1 MNEFWIS
8 AHLHFFIHLSVT
20 QLKNQLQITQ
30 PKYYREIKT
39 SSGVIDDK
47 SLKQI
52 LILQPL
58 IAEFKFVK
66 FAYFFVS
73 VDFPFS
79 VSFACEELR
88 NQISNNEYAT
98 SS

>member
-1 MNEFWIS
+1 MS
-8 AHLHFFIHLSVT
+8 AYLHFFIRLSVT

-30 PKYYREIKT
+30 PKYCREIKT

-52 LILQPL
+52 LISLPL

-73 VDFPFS
+73 VDFPSS

-88 NQISNNEYAT
+88 NRISNNEYAT

>member
-1 MNEFWIS
+1 MS
-8 AHLHFFIHLSVT
+8 AYLHFFIRLSVT

-39 SSGVIDDK
+39 SSGVIDE

-52 LILQPL
+52 LISLPL

-73 VDFPFS
+73 VDFPSS

>member
-1 MNEFWIS
+1 MS
-8 AHLHFFIHLSVT
+8 AYLHFFIRLSVT

-30 PKYYREIKT
+30 PKYHREIKT
-39 SSGVIDDK
+39 SSGVIDE

-73 VDFPFS
+73 VDFPSS

-88 NQISNNEYAT
+88 NRISNNEYAT

>member
-1 MNEFWIS
+1 MS
-8 AHLHFFIHLSVT
+8 AHLHFFIRFSVT

-39 SSGVIDDK
+39 SSGVIDE

-52 LILQPL
+52 LISLLL
-58 IAEFKFVK
+58 IVEFKFVK
-66 FAYFFVS
+66 FAHVFVF
-73 VDFPFS
+73 VDFPSS

>member
-1 MNEFWIS
+1 MS
-8 AHLHFFIHLSVT
+8 AYLHFFIRFSVT

-39 SSGVIDDK
+39 SSGVIDE

-52 LILQPL
+52 LISLLL
-58 IAEFKFVK
+58 IVEFKFVK

-73 VDFPFS
+73 VDFPSS

>member
-1 MNEFWIS
+1 MS
-8 AHLHFFIHLSVT
+8 AHLHFFIRLSVT

-30 PKYYREIKT
+30 PKYCREIKT
-39 SSGVIDDK
+39 SSGVIDE

-88 NQISNNEYAT
+88 NRISNNEYAT

>member
-1 MNEFWIS
+1 MS
-8 AHLHFFIHLSVT
+8 AYLHFFIRLSVT

-39 SSGVIDDK
+39 SSGVIDE

-88 NQISNNEYAT
+88 NRISNNEYAT

>member
-1 MNEFWIS
+1 MS
-8 AHLHFFIHLSVT
+8 AYLHFFIRLSVT

-52 LILQPL
+52 LISLLL
-58 IAEFKFVK
+58 IVEFKFVK

-88 NQISNNEYAT
+88 NRISNNEYAT

>member
-1 MNEFWIS
+1 MS
-8 AHLHFFIHLSVT
+8 AHLHFFIRLSVT

-39 SSGVIDDK
+39 SSGVIDE

-73 VDFPFS
+73 VDFPSS

-88 NQISNNEYAT
+88 NRISNNEYAT